1 MFPSVEF
8 IKIYSYDTISQ
19 ILIVN
24 QEHCF
29 CTSLL
34 YGMTDMDYLYRVLP
48 VTLVNQW
55 IMVLKPESL
64 MFTGPCIIV
73 IVEE

>member
-1 MFPSVEF
+1 M
-8 IKIYSYDTISQ
+8 ISQ
-19 ILIVN
+19 ILKVN
-24 QEHCF
+24 QERCF

-34 YGMTDMDYLYRVLP
+34 YGMTDMDYLYCMLP

-64 MFTGPCIIV
+64 MLIGPCISV